1 MVVNINVD
9 FEFKICTFSLI
20 VWPETVNDWDEVAI
34 FCACLTF
41 FVYALEVIYGRGRF
55 VGDFGMGVIVCVKF
69 VSRALARGK
78 VCTDDVAYVGIL
90 PLP

>member
-1 MVVNINVD
+1 M
-9 FEFKICTFSLI
+9 
-20 VWPETVNDWDEVAI
+20 
-34 FCACLTF
+34 
-41 FVYALEVIYGRGRF
+41 YALEVIYGRGRF
-55 VGDFGMGVIVCVKF
+55 VGDFGMGGIVCVKF